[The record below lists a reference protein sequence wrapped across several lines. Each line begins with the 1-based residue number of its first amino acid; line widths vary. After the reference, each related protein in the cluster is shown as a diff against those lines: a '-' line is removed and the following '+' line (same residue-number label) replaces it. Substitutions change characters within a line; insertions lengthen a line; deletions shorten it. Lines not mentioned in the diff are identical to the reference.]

1 MPGASSKCPVGAPP
15 PAVHV
20 RQWAGRSCWLPRFLG
35 LAASNVNAPASPAS
49 GSCFG
54 ILLGRLQAQHRGGV
68 AAAKLSLRGGVEM
81 QDVALVLEPSR
92 RRAGSGGNSLRERR
106 ERRVHDPRVSG
117 VARAPIVQ
125 ELTDLP
131 DYKRQ
136 VRSAK

>member
-49 GSCFG
+49 GSCLG

-68 AAAKLSLRGGVEM
+68 AAAQLALRGGVEG
-81 QDVALVLEPSR
+81 QLVALVLETLGR
-92 RRAGSGGNSLRERR
+92 CTGGGGDFLRECCW
-106 ERRVHDPRVSG
+106 
-117 VARAPIVQ
+117 
-125 ELTDLP
+125 LP
-131 DYKRQ
+131 MNYPLVIHRF
-136 VRSAK
+136 